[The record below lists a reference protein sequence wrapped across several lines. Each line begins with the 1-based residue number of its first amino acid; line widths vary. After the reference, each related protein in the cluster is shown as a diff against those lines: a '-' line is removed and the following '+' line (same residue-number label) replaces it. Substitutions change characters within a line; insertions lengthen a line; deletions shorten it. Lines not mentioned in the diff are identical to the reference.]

1 MKLTI
6 ALSATLLTIST
17 AKRFVFTIDDDCNYD
32 ALSVTAAR
40 DYEITPE
47 RLISLLGE
55 TVEVDARE
63 VVDVL
68 CEKAR
73 ANNSSPKMGAYDFG
87 DINGKGWQ
95 FDNNYFDGGTY
106 INEEY
111 EAVATEDTFEE
122 IYNDI
127 AKNTLITFPNDNTS
141 DGGCMDKDPA
151 DNTDVCY
158 VDLAS
163 GAASSHVAGG
173 FAIFP
178 NDTEG
183 ASHCHGMAWSGDLTA
198 TDTRYRGNSLFYI
211 SMYDHLSQ
219 RGYVREVPGSP
230 MCGCINQMPVVSRA
244 DCTEMDVKETYQIT
258 LNDNADKRMR
268 AKITDTTITFNAC
281 RDAEGNAGGNDLED
295 YLKYLQIDDATINK
309 YLVGP
314 NDNEEQSNC
323 PAAIRDFLV
332 AKEITTQ

>member
-1 MKLTI
+1 LVWDNDFRWLAHYQSTPHI
-6 ALSATLLTIST
+6 SILST
-17 AKRFVFTIDDDCNYD
+17 D
-32 ALSVTAAR
+32 
-40 DYEITPE
+40 
-47 RLISLLGE
+47 
-55 TVEVDARE
+55 
-63 VVDVL
+63 
-68 CEKAR
+68 
-73 ANNSSPKMGAYDFG
+73 DFG

-141 DGGCMDKDPA
+141 VEKNFADCDINAIMCCWVQDRQANDANGNCNDPGDGGCMDKDPA